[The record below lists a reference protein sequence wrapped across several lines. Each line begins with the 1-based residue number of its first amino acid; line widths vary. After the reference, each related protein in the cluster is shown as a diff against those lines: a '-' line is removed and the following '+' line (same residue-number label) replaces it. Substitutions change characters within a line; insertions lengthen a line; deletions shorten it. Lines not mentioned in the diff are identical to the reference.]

1 MTDKENIM
9 TEITLEEIQ
18 KKFESLPE
26 DLKWAIMAANVD
38 EKITQIGK
46 DYNLTVSQMGQLSL
60 ETHMVMFG
68 VTHPDKFEASVKGS
82 LQFSDELN
90 KKIVNEVNEKILK
103 DIRENLMSLY
113 KKQEETKEDEILNN
127 AGIEINKEEVSNA
140 PDGLMTGKGKTDDR
154 DKMIK
159 EVENPE
165 TIAKEIQNKKIM
177 ESITNQK
184 LSGSFKIPNT
194 KTEYSL
200 NNMSKTSKTPEGPK
214 DIGVKVPLGATI
226 KPTSGATA
234 STSPSF
240 NVKIDPYRE
249 MPE

>member
-1 MTDKENIM
+1 MQ
-9 TEITLEEIQ
+9 ITLEEIQ

-46 DYNLTVSQMGQLSL
+46 DNNLTVEQMGQLSL

-68 VTHPDKFEASVKGS
+68 FTHPDKFEASVKAS
-82 LQFSDELN
+82 LQLPDEKN
-90 KKIVNEVNEKILK
+90 KTIVNKINETILK
-103 DIRENLMSLY
+103 DIREKLMSLY
-113 KKQEETKEDEILNN
+113 GKQEEKNNDEILNK
-127 AGIEINKEEVSNA
+127 AGIEINKEEPISTS
-140 PDGLMTGKGKTDDR
+140 DGLATGVGKPDNR
-154 DKMIK
+154 DEMIK
-159 EVENPE
+159 KVEDPE
-165 TIAKEIQNKKIM
+165 LIAKEIQNKKIM
-177 ESITNQK
+177 QSISAQK
-184 LSGSFKIPNT
+184 LSGSFQIPNT

-200 NNMSKTSKTPEGPK
+200 NNMSKSAKTPEGPK
-214 DIGVKVPLGATI
+214 DVGVKVPLGATI

-240 NVKIDPYRE
+240 SVKVDPYRE